1 MEIRVLRYFLA
12 VVREENITKAAE
24 VLHVTQPTLSRQ
36 LAQLEEEIGVKLFDR
51 GARKIALTN
60 AGVLLRRW
68 AEEILRLV
76 DKTQEELDAQEE
88 QIEGEITVGC
98 GELASVQLL
107 ARFIATF
114 QQSYPAVT
122 YDILTETAD
131 VVKEQMDKGLVDI
144 GLLLE
149 PVDMEKYD
157 FVRLSM
163 KERWVVLMRQ
173 DAPLA
178 GQAAVTPQDLAG
190 VPLILPRRLTVQSE
204 LASWFGDAFQ
214 KLNVRFTSNLSSN
227 AAVMVDQGLGYCI
240 CVEGFLPFW
249 DNRRL
254 VYRPLAPELTAT
266 SVLAWKRNQPFSPA
280 VAKFI
285 QHLQYTL
292 RMGRP

>member
-51 GARKIALTN
+51 GARKITLTN
-60 AGVLLRRW
+60 AGVLLRRR

-114 QQSYPAVT
+114 RQSYPAVT

-131 VVKEQMDKGLVDI
+131 VVKEQMDKGLVDV

-178 GQAAVTPQDLAG
+178 GQAAVTPTG
-190 VPLILPRRLTVQSE
+190 SGRRSPHP
-204 LASWFGDAFQ
+204 AP
-214 KLNVRFTSNLSSN
+214 
-227 AAVMVDQGLGYCI
+227 AADG
-240 CVEGFLPFW
+240 
-249 DNRRL
+249 
-254 VYRPLAPELTAT
+254 
-266 SVLAWKRNQPFSPA
+266 
-280 VAKFI
+280 AK
-285 QHLQYTL
+285 
-292 RMGRP
+292 